1 MRPTLFHLGPFPVH
15 SFGVMVLAA
24 FLLGLWYTLAQA
36 RKRMAGHDPE
46 EPGVI
51 TPEHVFDFAL
61 TALFVC
67 IIAARVL
74 YVALD
79 LNEFQGRWTD
89 VFKIWTGGLTV
100 VGSIIIAPFYLWWYC
115 RRHHLSFL
123 SFADLCAPGF
133 ALGNAIG
140 RIGCL
145 LNGCCYGAPCTL
157 PWAVRF
163 ADEHHPGLLTPPS
176 HPTQIYETLMNLAS
190 FALLHFWSKRPHK
203 RGEIMLGFFG
213 LYCVTRFVSEQFRKG
228 ATADVPF
235 HFGPVSL
242 TDTQLFC
249 AIVLPIL
256 LFALYRLRR
265 TGAAEPSPVP
275 REVPAS

>member
-1 MRPTLFHLGPFPVH
+1 MRPTLFYLGPFPVH

-24 FLLGLWYTLAQA
+24 FLSGLWYTLVQT
-36 RKRMAGHDPE
+36 RKRMAGQDPQA
-46 EPGVI
+46 PGVI

-67 IIAARVL
+67 ILGARVL
-74 YVALD
+74 YIALD
-79 LNEFQGRWTD
+79 WNEFQGRWTD
-89 VFKIWTGGLTV
+89 MFKIWTGGLTI
-100 VGSIIIAPFYLWWYC
+100 VGSIIVAPIYLGWYC
-115 RRHHLSFL
+115 RRHKLSFL

-145 LNGCCYGAPCTL
+145 LNGCCYGAACDL
-157 PWAVRF
+157 PWAIRF
-163 ADEHHPGLLTPPS
+163 ADEKRPGFLTAPS
-176 HPTQIYETLMNLAS
+176 HPTQIYETLLNLVA
-190 FALLHFWSKRPHK
+190 FGVLHFWSRRPHR

-213 LYCVTRFVSEQFRKG
+213 LYCVSRFITEQFRKG

-235 HFGPVSL
+235 HFGSISL

-249 AIVLPIL
+249 AIVFPIIIIL
-256 LFALYRLRR
+256 LVRLRLVPER
-265 TGAAEPSPVP
+265 APSRQELPAA
-275 REVPAS
+275 